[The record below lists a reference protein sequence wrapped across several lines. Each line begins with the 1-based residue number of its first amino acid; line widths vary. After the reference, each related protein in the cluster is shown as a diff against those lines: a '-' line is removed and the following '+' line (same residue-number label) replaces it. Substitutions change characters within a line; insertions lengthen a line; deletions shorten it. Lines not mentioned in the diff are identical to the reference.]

1 MEVGDLRSAEL
12 RSKDSV
18 DGAER
23 TGSGR
28 AFQSVTVLGKKE
40 YL

>member
-1 MEVGDLRSAEL
+1 VEVGDLQSAA
-12 RSKDSV
+12 RKDSV

-28 AFQSVTVLGKKE
+28 VFQSVTVLGKKE